1 MTDSVPKVQIRRWI
15 FPPENWTPQ
24 IVTPNIFGGGRRP
37 RTWLQQS
44 KHDEKA
50 AWCRLCNAPINKPKL
65 SHLEAHMKTVKHQ
78 ANMGAIKSV
87 KPFSQEFK
95 KKRFEVS
102 FVVVLNV
109 KKTWITNRSANL
121 RRVIKSAKITILS
134 WLPMYK
140 KWSPDCHYCPPAV
153 FPPNFFRA
161 TQNQQQ

>member
-1 MTDSVPKVQIRRWI
+1 MSRFK
-15 FPPENWTPQ
+15 PENRSFRKEWMKIPK
-24 IVTPNIFGGGRRP
+24 FSS
-37 RTWLQQS
+37 WLQQS
-44 KHDEKA
+44 KRDEKA

-109 KKTWITNRSANL
+109 KKT
-121 RRVIKSAKITILS
+121 
-134 WLPMYK
+134 
-140 KWSPDCHYCPPAV
+140 
-153 FPPNFFRA
+153 
-161 TQNQQQ
+161 